1 MNFSK
6 SLNFTLLGKYL
17 LKTVILYDF
26 ISKNLY
32 LSFVINNIGDLMDNN
47 AQASAE
53 LILLF
58 GGIMVVVL
66 LAIYMYKTYVMD
78 LGGEIKSKEVNEFNA
93 KLEEISEIF
102 T

>member
-1 MNFSK
+1 
-6 SLNFTLLGKYL
+6 
-17 LKTVILYDF
+17 
-26 ISKNLY
+26 
-32 LSFVINNIGDLMDNN
+32 MDNN

-66 LAIYMYKTYVMD
+66 LAIYMYKEYVSD
-78 LGGEIKSKEVNEFNA
+78 LSNQIQSKEVNEFKD
-93 KLEEISEIF
+93 KLSEISEIF

>member
-1 MNFSK
+1 
-6 SLNFTLLGKYL
+6 
-17 LKTVILYDF
+17 
-26 ISKNLY
+26 
-32 LSFVINNIGDLMDNN
+32 MDNS

-66 LAIYMYKTYVMD
+66 LAIYMYKNYIQN
-78 LGGEIKSKEVNEFNA
+78 LGSEIKSEEVSRLNNE
-93 KLEEISEIF
+93 LQEISELF

>member
-1 MNFSK
+1 
-6 SLNFTLLGKYL
+6 
-17 LKTVILYDF
+17 
-26 ISKNLY
+26 
-32 LSFVINNIGDLMDNN
+32 MDNS

-66 LAIYMYKTYVMD
+66 LAVFMYRNYVRD
-78 LGGEIKSKEVNEFNA
+78 LGSEVQSEEVSKLNG
-93 KLEEISEIF
+93 KLQEISEIF